1 MARRGR
7 LTCHEER
14 CCSPRSAPQSGG
26 LDMEKCMTRFANR
39 KSTALLITTIIA
51 TVVWVNAGS
60 LAPPAGP
67 VAPTMK
73 PLDEIEPRIA
83 IDAINTAGDAGSIF
97 KVTQPGSYYLT

>member
-1 MARRGR
+1 
-7 LTCHEER
+7 
-14 CCSPRSAPQSGG
+14 
-26 LDMEKCMTRFANR
+26 MTRFANR
-39 KSTALLITTIIA
+39 KSTALLVTTTIA

-83 IDAINTAGDAGSIF
+83 IDAINTAGDAGSTSAAGDTSAVSPQISSV
-97 KVTQPGSYYLT
+97 KCAG